1 MNVQKDFYNR
11 FLLIY
16 QNERSEKMYNDLIKE
31 CKVVLNLK
39 RQIIGIRFL
48 YIEEEYADCQAE
60 QLAEKMTLCG
70 LAAQAMK
77 GKVVKAKNGC
87 FTCQGGPHLLGMK
100 PIPSFISSGK
110 EYYEFGLYADM
121 AIARQ
126 AQNGLCAV
134 NQKIYGIVIGP
145 LEKMESADV
154 VLFLCDAW
162 QAMRVMQGYTYYH
175 GRAKNI
181 GMIGNQGVCSDL
193 VARPYFMNDIN
204 ISMLCMGTRIST
216 GAEDGELGIGMPAHF
231 FVDVV
236 EGIRHTINVATE
248 ERRKKELHERMDS
261 ENMEFPIEY
270 GEIYISKIKKMK
282 YPEELYEKEL
292 F

>member
-1 MNVQKDFYNR
+1 
-11 FLLIY
+11 
-16 QNERSEKMYNDLIKE
+16 MYDDLIKE

-39 RQIIGIRFL
+39 RQIVGIRFL
-48 YIEEEYADCQAE
+48 FIEEEYEDCTAE
-60 QLAEKMTLCG
+60 QLATKTTLCG

-100 PIPSFISSGK
+100 PIPSFICSGK

-126 AQNGLCAV
+126 AQNGLCAI

-145 LEKMESADV
+145 LEKMENADV

-162 QAMRVMQGYTYYH
+162 QAMRVVQGYTYYH
-175 GRAKNI
+175 GRAQNI

-193 VARPYFMNDIN
+193 VARPYYMNDIN
-204 ISMLCMGTRIST
+204 ISMLCMGTRIFT
-216 GAEDGELGIGMPAHF
+216 EAEDGELGIGMPAHL
-231 FVDVV
+231 FVDVI
-236 EGIRHTINVATE
+236 EGIRHTINAATE
-248 ERRKKELHERMDS
+248 ERRKKELHERLKM
-261 ENMEFPIEY
+261 ENMEFPIKH
-270 GEIYISKIKKMK
+270 GEIYVSKIGKMK
-282 YPEELYEKEL
+282 YPEEAYEKEL